1 MVVEEDLAKALPA
14 LEAAK
19 ENVANIS
26 KADLDFIKAL
36 AKPHA
41 NIVLAMKPVYHM
53 CTKSWKGEVEWK
65 DIKAFMMKNFIK

>member
-1 MVVEEDLAKALPA
+1 LK
-14 LEAAK
+14 AAK

-41 NIVLAMKPVYHM
+41 NIILAMKPVYYM
-53 CTKSWKGEVEWK
+53 CLKTFKGDV
-65 DIKAFMMKNFIK
+65 